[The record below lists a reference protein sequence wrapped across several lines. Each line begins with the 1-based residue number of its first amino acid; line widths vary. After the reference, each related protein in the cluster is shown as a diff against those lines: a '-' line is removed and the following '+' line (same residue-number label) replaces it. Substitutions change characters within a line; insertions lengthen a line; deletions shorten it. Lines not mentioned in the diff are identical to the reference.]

1 MKNYLRKLKA
11 LTEGKI
17 NNEDKS
23 NAEIYFYGYAYKA
36 ILAILLSRKPSS
48 NETLDDLW
56 KWVLSAA
63 SFFTNLPTINYEGSF
78 SMINSFYEI
87 YCMFESNELIDIL
100 SNKGN
105 LYYDNSKEALLAIL
119 FAFYENETGE
129 SVEELLYQ
137 AVGN

>member
-17 NNEDKS
+17 NNEGKS

-78 SMINSFYEI
+78 GMVNSFYEI
-87 YCMFESNELIDIL
+87 YCMFESNGLIDIL

>member
-1 MKNYLRKLKA
+1 MKQYLRKLKI
-11 LTEGKI
+11 LVEEKI
-17 NNEDKS
+17 KNEDKS
-23 NAEIYFYGYAYKA
+23 NSEIYFYGYAYKA
-36 ILAILLSRKPSS
+36 ILAILLNRKPKDSEAL
-48 NETLDDLW
+48 NDLW

-63 SFFTNLPTINYEGSF
+63 SFFTSLPTINYEGSF
-78 SMINSFYEI
+78 SMVNSFYEI
-87 YCMFESNELIDIL
+87 YCMFETNELIDIL

-129 SVEELLYQ
+129 SIEELLYQ